1 MKKFD
6 INLDNIS
13 FKNSSNISITIDT
26 QKTLPENKKNP
37 KSTHQLQK
45 ELSFQKNGLQE
56 LILLFQKRKYN
67 LLLEKVNIFLD
78 KFPDNIDCLNLKA
91 LAYKN
96 LKNYQKSID
105 IFKKI
110 IKIDPSLDYIY
121 ANLGNLYYDLGKHS
135 LAEEIYKKAV
145 EIKPENIKAQNGL
158 GLVYSNSG
166 NDKKAIDCYKNALKF
181 EPNNSETN
189 FNIATSYRKIED
201 FQNAIIH
208 YKNSTHKKSND
219 FLLECFYLDKK
230 GNKNKNIEDFFS
242 LLKEIKNNDR
252 LWPLSASLS
261 AHASKVFSRDDI
273 YPFCRKPF
281 DFIKKYKLFEEGIL
295 SKKLISNFLND
306 VLGSN
311 ITKRGQGL
319 LLNGEQTSGNL
330 FLLNH
335 DSVKEMKSLIEDK
348 ISLYRENYKDYDEG
362 IIKKWP
368 KKYNL
373 FGWLIIM
380 NKSGSLRPHM
390 HKEGW
395 LSSSIYLQ
403 IPRNIKNDEGSIQFS
418 LHGGNY
424 PNLNDYEFNQKV
436 YQLKTG
442 DMVMF
447 PSSLFHSTIPYES
460 DDQRITLAFDIIPE

>member
-1 MKKFD
+1 MD
-6 INLDNIS
+6 S
-13 FKNSSNISITIDT
+13 
-26 QKTLPENKKNP
+26 
-37 KSTHQLQK
+37 
-45 ELSFQKNGLQE
+45 
-56 LILLFQKRKYN
+56 
-67 LLLEKVNIFLD
+67 
-78 KFPDNIDCLNLKA
+78 
-91 LAYKN
+91 
-96 LKNYQKSID
+96 
-105 IFKKI
+105 
-110 IKIDPSLDYIY
+110 
-121 ANLGNLYYDLGKHS
+121 
-135 LAEEIYKKAV
+135 
-145 EIKPENIKAQNGL
+145 
-158 GLVYSNSG
+158 
-166 NDKKAIDCYKNALKF
+166 
-181 EPNNSETN
+181 NNSETN
-189 FNIATSYRKIED
+189 LNIATSYRKLED
-201 FQNAIIH
+201 FQNAILH
-208 YKNSTHKKSND
+208 YKKSSHKKSND
-219 FLLECFYLDKK
+219 FLLECLYLDKK
-230 GNKNKNIEDFFS
+230 GDKDENIKQFFA
-242 LLKEIKNNDR
+242 LLNEMKDDER

-261 AHASKVFSRDDI
+261 AHASKIFSKKDI

-281 DFIKKYKLFEEGIL
+281 DFIKKYELFKEGIF
-295 SKKLISNFLND
+295 SKTLIKNFLND

-348 ISLYRENYKDYDEG
+348 ISLYRESYKNYDEG

-368 KKYNL
+368 KKYNI

-403 IPRNIKNDEGSIQFS
+403 IPRNIKNDEGSIKFS
-418 LHGGNY
+418 LEGANY
-424 PNLNDYEFNQKV
+424 PNLSNYDFHEEV

-447 PSSLFHSTIPYES
+447 PSSLLHSTIPYES